1 VFFACIYVPN
11 FLAQAAVRLDPTA
24 AASPFAVVAG
34 DPPQVRVL
42 ALDDCLYGLQAT
54 VPHLTQSS
62 LHRCLQAISNLLW
75 CNCAQSELNHLSA
88 KPQMPGSQPH
98 DTRRFLRSYP
108 NRARSTDEGER
119 VVADQFAWTIQGK
132 EGWVVC

>member
-42 ALDDCLYGLQAT
+42 AVDDCLYGLQAT

-62 LHRCLQAISNLLW
+62 LHRCPQAISTSSGATALKASRN
-75 CNCAQSELNHLSA
+75 
-88 KPQMPGSQPH
+88 PI
-98 DTRRFLRSYP
+98 LRMSSSI
-108 NRARSTDEGER
+108 A
-119 VVADQFAWTIQGK
+119 
-132 EGWVVC
+132 